1 MNPSEDVTEVSAEV
15 DIVTVSEVKRQK
27 PIRLVEF
34 FSEAPRANLEIPVR
48 TINDDDRKVD
58 F

>member
-1 MNPSEDVTEVSAEV
+1 MSPSKDVTEVIVEV
-15 DIVTVSEVKRQK
+15 NIVTVSEVKRQK
-27 PIRLVEF
+27 PISLVEF